1 MRAFLIPFQCRLAL
15 APWWLSLVALLSATP
30 AWPAAGTAGQTA
42 EWTLSTD
49 GAHILQ
55 RSTQLVWPRCV
66 EGMRW
71 NGRFCIGEPLWLDQS
86 EAQALARQ
94 RAQATGLAWRLPY
107 IRELQQFARMS
118 AAAPDAS
125 RPSVPEATQG
135 WVWSGT
141 TPIQIHEINPYRYD
155 NVMKGGNGQSTS
167 QMKFLHGWVV
177 NTATGEARDDVL
189 KRTKMFVRLVRRLE
203 EH

>member
-1 MRAFLIPFQCRLAL
+1 MRAFFTPFQPRQAL
-15 APWWLSLVALLSATP
+15 APLLLALLTLLGTP
-30 AWPAAGTAGQTA
+30 AAWPATGTTGQAT
-42 EWTLSTD
+42 EWTLSPD
-49 GAHILQ
+49 GAQILQ

-71 NGRFCIGEPLWLDQS
+71 DGRFCVGEPLWLDQS

-94 RAQATGLAWRLPY
+94 RAQASGLAWRLPY

-125 RPSVPEATQG
+125 RPGVPEATQG

-189 KRTKMFVRLVRRLE
+189 KRTSTRAPRVR
-203 EH
+203 